1 VATPDKTN
9 PKTAVRVQPGDTLSQ
24 IAKDAG
30 VSLKTIYELNPKF
43 KEDPKYQGG
52 NMIWSNTL
60 VNLAPKEKVATPVKV
75 ETPKVETPKVETPKV
90 ETPKVETPVDNPVDN
105 GNNGANTDQNGTQG
119 GVSPE
124 QVGGGGATGGMPGGA
139 TGFSGGFSQADID
152 KAFKDGQAAAAAAA
166 KADADAAAKAA
177 ADAKYATQVK
187 AIDKMVNAFKA
198 NGIDD
203 PAFASF
209 ISGKILADASQEE
222 ILLELY
228 NQPAYKARFP
238 GMAELRSKNRAIT
251 EAEYIKIE
259 NQYSQTLRFF
269 DLPAGFKDDRA
280 TFGKLIGGEVSA
292 KELQDRAQIAQDM
305 SKTTNPEIRDALKN
319 FYNVGEGAITA
330 YFLDSNAALPI
341 LQKQAK
347 AAAIAGIG
355 KVSGFSQ
362 FGKDEAIATA
372 SNAAYANLSESDL
385 VKNFGVAANLR
396 DTQQRLS
403 YLENNNYSDREALQ
417 AVIESDQQAILAS
430 QRRAAREVARFGGS
444 SGLGSASLKTGSEGR
459 I

>member
-1 VATPDKTN
+1 
-9 PKTAVRVQPGDTLSQ
+9 
-24 IAKDAG
+24 
-30 VSLKTIYELNPKF
+30 
-43 KEDPKYQGG
+43 
-52 NMIWSNTL
+52 
-60 VNLAPKEKVATPVKV
+60 
-75 ETPKVETPKVETPKV
+75 
-90 ETPKVETPVDNPVDN
+90 
-105 GNNGANTDQNGTQG
+105 
-119 GVSPE
+119 
-124 QVGGGGATGGMPGGA
+124 MPGGA
-139 TGFSGGFSQADID
+139 TGFSGGFTQEDID
-152 KAFKDGQAAAAAAA
+152 KAFKKGQEEAAAKA

-177 ADAKYATQVK
+177 ADAKYATQTK

-203 PAFASF
+203 PGFAAF

-228 NQPAYKARFP
+228 DQPAYKARFP
-238 GMAELRSKNRAIT
+238 GMAALRTKNRAIT

-292 KELQDRAQIAQDM
+292 KELQDRAQMAQDI
-305 SKTTNPEIRDALKN
+305 SKTTNPDIRDALKN

-330 YFLDSNAALPI
+330 YFLDSEAALPI

-355 KVSGFSQ
+355 KATGFGV
-362 FGKDEAIATA
+362 FGKDEAF
-372 SNAAYANLSESDL
+372 NAASQSAYGNLSEAEL
-385 VKNFGVAANLR
+385 QKNFGIAANLR
-396 DTQQRLS
+396 DTQQRLA
-403 YLENNNYSDREALQ
+403 YLERNNYSDREALQ

-430 QRRAAREVARFGGS
+430 QKRAARETARFGGS
-444 SGLGSASLKTGSEGR
+444 SGLSSASLRTDTGGN